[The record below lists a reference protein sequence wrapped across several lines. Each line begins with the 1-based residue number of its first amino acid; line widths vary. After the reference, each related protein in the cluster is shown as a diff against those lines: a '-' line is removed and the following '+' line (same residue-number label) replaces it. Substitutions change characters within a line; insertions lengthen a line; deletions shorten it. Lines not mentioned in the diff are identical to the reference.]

1 MDNGRIS
8 ARYAKALYEY
18 AAERKKEETIYEEMK
33 FISNVFSLTPGLAKA
48 LDNPRISS
56 EKKKELI
63 ITAAGT
69 GISAELRR
77 FIDMVVER
85 KREAY
90 FQFIS
95 LMYQTVYRKENRIII
110 GKLTTVKPIDSQQEQ
125 RMKAIVA
132 EKTQGEVDFV
142 SNVDPGLIGGFVL
155 QVGTYQLDAS
165 VSNRLKMIKNAL
177 LQVR

>member
-1 MDNGRIS
+1 MDSGRIS

-18 AAERKKEETIYEEMK
+18 AAERKKEKTIYEEMK
-33 FISNVFSLTPGLAKA
+33 FISDVFSFTPELAKA

-56 EKKKELI
+56 ETKKELI
-63 ITAAGT
+63 ITAAGS
-69 GISAELRR
+69 GISAELKR
-77 FIDMVVER
+77 FVDMVVEK
-85 KREAY
+85 KREPY

-95 LMYQTVYRKENRIII
+95 LMYQTIYRKENNIVI
-110 GKLTTVKPIDSQQEQ
+110 GKLTTVQPVNRQQEE

-132 EKTQGEVDFV
+132 EKTKGKVDFIA
-142 SNVDPGLIGGFVL
+142 NVNPGLIGGFVL

-165 VSNRLKMIKNAL
+165 VSSQLKMIKNAL